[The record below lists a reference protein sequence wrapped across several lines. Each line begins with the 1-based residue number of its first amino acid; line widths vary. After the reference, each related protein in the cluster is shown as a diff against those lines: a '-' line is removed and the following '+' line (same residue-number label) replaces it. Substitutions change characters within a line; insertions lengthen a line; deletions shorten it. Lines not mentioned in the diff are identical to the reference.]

1 MTAKEIHF
9 CQIRKQD
16 QANNDHNNETKNVGP
31 LTKETTKLFGNNDDN
46 VPTRTA
52 VDNFVDKKL
61 ALTQ

>member
-1 MTAKEIHF
+1 MWWNVLLTTQTLKLLP
-9 CQIRKQD
+9 
-16 QANNDHNNETKNVGP
+16 KNVGP